1 MASCYRHQAM
11 QNHSVVTWCFSA
23 AMHSYGLC
31 SIVQSPRLNCY
42 LRLYYNIPATNI
54 MTWYQGQKVKKS
66 DASLLARGF
75 LNLGPAKTPKSSH
88 FSQKNERIW
97 GVLGLR
103 EHEMRSNPWYHRGQN
118 TFWPQH
124 HDMMDIKK
132 FQNIVTNSLFEL
144 YCFLEQKSK
153 TNHK

>member
-1 MASCYRHQAM
+1 MI
-11 QNHSVVTWCFSA
+11 
-23 AMHSYGLC
+23 L
-31 SIVQSPRLNCY
+31 
-42 LRLYYNIPATNI
+42 
-54 MTWYQGQKVKKS
+54 WYQGQKVKKS
-66 DASLLARGF
+66 NASKLARGF

-124 HDMMDIKK
+124 HIMYIVWNQRFHTSWLVCPPKRADGNEYVFLTRFSISYHILMRNK
-132 FQNIVTNSLFEL
+132 FQSIFPCPLLMRNKFQSIFPWPLT
-144 YCFLEQKSK
+144 YCCQ
-153 TNHK
+153 